1 MSSFFVISAT
11 DWCTLACLCCEIA
24 RLRVTKC
31 LTIANH
37 VSIDKTITSHV
48 SRYTF
53 ATMTLTA
60 GSDIDTTSKL
70 LRHSSIHT
78 TEI

>member
-1 MSSFFVISAT
+1 M
-11 DWCTLACLCCEIA
+11 
-24 RLRVTKC
+24 
-31 LTIANH
+31 ANH
-37 VSIDKTITSHV
+37 VSIDKTITTHCAH
-48 SRYTF
+48 YTF

-78 TEI
+78 TEIYADVVMYKKVETVNLTEGLFE